1 MKSAVSA
8 PATGYR
14 GLIFTALGAGLI
26 VALGAAPAIPLGI
39 LPVPVTLQLLGVM
52 LVGLVLGPRRAAA
65 AVLVVVALV
74 AMGLP
79 VLAGGRGGLAVLAG
93 PTAGYLY
100 GWILAAFIIGL
111 VARWSRRL
119 APSPLARGL
128 ADVLVCIFGGV
139 VVDHVCGV
147 AWLAS
152 VTGIGWSKALFGTLL
167 FVPGDLVKAV
177 LAVLVATRLEAL
189 ITIRPD

>member
-8 PATGYR
+8 PAAGYR

-39 LPVPVTLQLLGVM
+39 LPVPVTMQSLGVM
-52 LVGLVLGPRRAAA
+52 LVGLILGPRRAAA

-74 AMGLP
+74 TMGLP
-79 VLAGGRGGLAVLAG
+79 VLAGGRGGLAVLVG

-100 GWILAAFIIGL
+100 GWIFAALTIGL
-111 VARWSRRL
+111 GAMWSRRL
-119 APSPLARGL
+119 ASPLARGL
-128 ADVLVCIFGGV
+128 ADVLVCVFGGV
-139 VVDHVCGV
+139 VVGHACGV
-147 AWLAS
+147 IWLTS
-152 VTGIGWSKALFGTLL
+152 ITGIGWSKALLGTLL

-189 ITIRPD
+189 ITIRSD